1 MYFISNARG
10 RSQTLNTLS
19 SGPSLREIVL
29 FGLKA
34 TLWVAAIPLV
44 LGLALKFWG

>member
-1 MYFISNARG
+1 MYSVSNARG
-10 RSQTLNTLS
+10 RSRVLDGLS
-19 SGPSLREIVL
+19 SGPSLQEIAL

-34 TLWVAAIPLV
+34 TLWVVAIPLV